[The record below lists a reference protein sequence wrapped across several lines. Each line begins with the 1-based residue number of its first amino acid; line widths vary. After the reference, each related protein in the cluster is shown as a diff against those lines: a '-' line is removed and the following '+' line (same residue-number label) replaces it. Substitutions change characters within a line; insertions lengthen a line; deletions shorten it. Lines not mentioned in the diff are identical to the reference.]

1 MNKISKI
8 LLVIVIILVIAL
20 GIITYYMFY
29 YREAYVGAATEI
41 YEHIKTLEDA
51 GVRVET
57 DENGTSKVILSQ
69 DNKVIIEDESQ

>member
-29 YREAYVGAATEI
+29 YREGYISAATTM

-57 DENGTSKVILSQ
+57 DGEGTSKVILSQ
-69 DNKVIIEDESQ
+69 DNKVILEDETD

>member
-1 MNKISKI
+1 MNRMSKI
-8 LLVIVIILVIAL
+8 LLVIVMIAVIAL

-29 YREAYVGAATEI
+29 YREGYITAATEI

-51 GVRVET
+51 GVRIET

-69 DNKVIIEDESQ
+69 NNNVIMENESH